1 MRDSLKILLQ
11 IRDEG
16 VLADFAIGGAVAA
29 SFYTPAVATEDLD
42 IFAFLKPSDSGLL
55 VLTPLY
61 ERLQALGGKIENEFV
76 VIGKWPVQI
85 LPAYTPLVEEA
96 VTHAADQLFEDLTV
110 KVVDA
115 SYLCAIALQTG
126 RPKDYLRIHTLIE
139 SGHVQSD
146 KLAELVNR
154 FVLNQRWE
162 IYVKRYE

>member
-1 MRDSLKILLQ
+1 MRDALKVLLQ

-16 VLADFAIGGAVAA
+16 TLAGFAIGGAIAA

-42 IFAFLKPSDSGLL
+42 IFAFLKPSASGLL

-61 ERLQALGGKIENEFV
+61 ERLKALGGRIENEYV
-76 VIGKWPVQI
+76 VIGTWPMQI

-96 VTHAADQLFEDLTV
+96 VTRAVNRAFEDLTV
-110 KVVDA
+110 PVVDA
-115 SYLCAIALQTG
+115 NYLCAIALQTG

-146 KLAELVNR
+146 VLGALVNR
-154 FVLNQRWE
+154 FALAQRWE
-162 IYVKRYE
+162 IYVRRTS